1 MTRTPYLIPA
11 AVATSLSLAACAATQ
26 DSGGPSLA
34 PRSVEA
40 RFDVAQP
47 AVAVEPPGP
56 LPTDLAGRLARWHAD
71 AEKAQQ
77 DFAAARHI
85 AAPLVSSAAGSAVSS
100 ERWVAAPPSHARL
113 IAR

>member
-1 MTRTPYLIPA
+1 MLISDWSSDVCSSDLCPISGAAMTRTPYLIPA

-56 LPTDLAGRLARWHAD
+56 LPTHLAGRLVRWGVGRASG
-71 AEKAQQ
+71 
-77 DFAAARHI
+77 R
-85 AAPLVSSAAGSAVSS
+85 
-100 ERWVAAPPSHARL
+100 ERVGTCL
-113 IAR
+113 

>member
-1 MTRTPYLIPA
+1 MLISDWSSDVCSSDLCPISGAAMTRTPYLIPA

-56 LPTDLAGRLARWHAD
+56 QIGRASCR
-71 AEKAQQ
+71 E
-77 DFAAARHI
+77 R
-85 AAPLVSSAAGSAVSS
+85 GSQYMEISV
-100 ERWVAAPPSHARL
+100 VATYLKKKTKFKTYLSRS
-113 IAR
+113 